1 MAVSTIDSSS
11 LNATSDLVINGVTVG
26 KGGGSVSTNTVV
38 GASALANNTSGDR
51 SVAVGYQA
59 ATANTTGINTVIGYQ
74 AMKTNTTGTEN
85 TAVGFLNLQAN
96 TSGGY
101 NASFGDQ
108 TLYANTTGSNNVGI
122 GFQALVS
129 NTTASQNTAV
139 GYQAGYTNSTNQYGT
154 FIGYQAGYSS
164 TGDYNTFVGYKAG
177 YSTTGEQNTFLGK
190 FAGNAITTGTLNT
203 IIGAYNGNQ
212 GGLDI
217 RTASNYIVL
226 SDGGGTPRNF
236 INATG
241 TAKWSSTGN
250 WRTVTG
256 SLYEM
261 NVSNA
266 NEIILELT
274 NESAT
279 NPYGLRTR
287 FSNAA
292 PNNASQY
299 FFAAVDSSTSCYII
313 YSNGTTAGRSDAR
326 LKKNIVD
333 ATPKLEDICKLKV
346 RNYEWVTSENG
357 SKEIGLIAQEVE
369 EVFPN
374 LVTTNDVG
382 KEGDDYKH
390 VKYSVFVPMLLKAVQ
405 ELKTIVDAQAAEIA
419 ELKAKVA

>member
-1 MAVSTIDSSS
+1 MSIVLDGTSGITTNSGTVVSTTDAT
-11 LNATSDLVINGVTVG
+11 LNGLTVG
-26 KGGGSVSTNTVV
+26 KGGGSVSTNTAV
-38 GASALANNTSGDR
+38 GASALNS
-51 SVAVGYQA
+51 
-59 ATANTTGINTVIGYQ
+59 NTTGAYLTC
-74 AMKTNTTGTEN
+74 
-85 TAVGFLNLQAN
+85 
-96 TSGGY
+96 
-101 NASFGDQ
+101 
-108 TLYANTTGSNNVGI
+108 
-122 GFQALVS
+122 
-129 NTTASQNTAV
+129 V
-139 GYQAGYTNSTNQYGT
+139 GYQAGYSNTTNSEGT
-154 FIGYQAGYSS
+154 YVGYQAGYNT
-164 TGDYNTFVGYKAG
+164 TGGSNTFVGRL
-177 YSTTGEQNTFLGK
+177 S
-190 FAGNAITTGTLNT
+190 GNLVTSGGNNT
-203 IIGAYNGNQ
+203 IIGEYNGNQ

-217 RTASNYIVL
+217 RTSSNYIVL
-226 SDGGGTPRNF
+226 SDGAGNPRNF

-419 ELKAKVA
+419 ALKAKVNA